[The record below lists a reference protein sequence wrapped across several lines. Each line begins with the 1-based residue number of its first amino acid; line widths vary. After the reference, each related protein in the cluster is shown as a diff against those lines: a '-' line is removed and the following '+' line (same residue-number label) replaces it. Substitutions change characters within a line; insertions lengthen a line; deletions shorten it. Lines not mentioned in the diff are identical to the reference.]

1 MIGSTPPG
9 RKLDSYD
16 RRILATIQRRGD
28 IGPTELSAVV
38 HLSMSQCSRRLQR
51 LKSEGFVAVTAALL
65 SEAHLQ
71 IGVKVFVVA
80 SLRSHEAANTS
91 AFQERVRSN
100 VQISECHKVTGES
113 DYLLKICT
121 KDLATFNEVL
131 NGLLSAP
138 EIAHVRSSIVLESL
152 KSTTELPLDFA

>member
-1 MIGSTPPG
+1 MNASTAES

-28 IGPTELSAVV
+28 IGPTELSEIV

-51 LKSEGFVAVTAALL
+51 LKAEGYVAVTASLL
-65 SEAHLQ
+65 SEAHLH

-80 SLRSHEAANTS
+80 NLRSHETAHTT
-91 AFQERVRSN
+91 AFHERIRSN
-100 VQISECHKVTGES
+100 PQISECHKVTGES